1 MSNPVIA
8 EVCALPVAGIRLA
21 ATATNTRYKG
31 RNDLTLIELAPGATA
46 HCVFTRNIF
55 CAAPVT
61 VARQHVAR
69 AAPRY
74 LIINAGNANAGTGTA
89 GLEAAVAICAAVA
102 ANAGCLTEEVLP
114 FSTGVIGQPMN
125 APALSAAVPALIS
138 ALAVD
143 GWETAAA
150 AILTTD
156 TRSKMRSVR
165 VGPYTVTGIT
175 KGSGMIKPDMA
186 TMLAYVATDAAV
198 APRALAQLAA
208 TVTEQSFNR
217 ITVDGDT
224 STNDALV
231 LMATG
236 GAGGPCIDSESHAQY
251 GALCEAVAAVCRALA
266 QDIIRDGEGATK
278 FITVSVNGGSTER
291 DCLKVA
297 YAVAESPLVKTALF
311 ASDANWGRILA
322 AVGRAGVES
331 MRIEDIGIAVGGYP
345 IVAAG
350 EPVPGYEEA
359 RAAEIMRQGE
369 IEIAIRI
376 GHGPASVDV
385 WTCDLSYDYVR
396 INGEYRS

>member
-1 MSNPVIA
+1 MSEAIEAQAQARAVG
-8 EVCALPVAGIRLA
+8 GIRLS
-21 ATATNTRYKG
+21 ATASGTRYKG
-31 RNDLTLIELAPGATA
+31 RDDLTLIEIAPGSTVQ
-46 HCVFTRNIF
+46 CVFTRNKF

-61 VARQHVAR
+61 IARQHAAQ

-74 LIINAGNANAGTGTA
+74 LIINAGNANAGTGAA
-89 GLEAAVAICAAVA
+89 GLEAAVAVCAAVA
-102 ANAGCLTEEVLP
+102 ASAGCRTEEVLP
-114 FSTGVIGQPMN
+114 FSTGVIGQAMN
-125 APALSAAVPALIS
+125 TAALVAAVPALVP
-138 ALAVD
+138 ALAAD
-143 GWETAAA
+143 GWDAAAA
-150 AILTTD
+150 AIMTTD
-156 TRSKMRSVR
+156 TRAKLRSAR

-186 TMLAYVATDAAV
+186 TMLAYVATDAAL
-198 APRALAQLAA
+198 APTVLARLAA

-236 GAGGPCIDSESHAQY
+236 AAREPRIDSESHAGY
-251 GALCEAVAAVCRALA
+251 GPLLEAIGAVCRALA

-278 FITVSVNGGSTER
+278 FITVKVGGGATER

-322 AVGRAGVES
+322 AVGRAGVET
-331 MRIEDIGIAVGGYP
+331 MRIEDVGIAIGGYP

-350 EPVPGYEEA
+350 EPVPGYEES
-359 RAAEIMRQGE
+359 RAAAIMGQSD
-369 IEIAIRI
+369 IEISIAI
-376 GHGPASVDV
+376 GPGPETVEV